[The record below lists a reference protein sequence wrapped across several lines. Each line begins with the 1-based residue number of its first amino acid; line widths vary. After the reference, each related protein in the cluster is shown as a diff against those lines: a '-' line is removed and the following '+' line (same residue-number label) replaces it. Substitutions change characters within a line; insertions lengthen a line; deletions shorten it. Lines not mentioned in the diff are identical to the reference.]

1 VELRGERRH
10 HLARQV
16 TRAGRL
22 FGTAAGAAAIVAILT
37 LVRLAVAGYAP
48 LTEDEAYYRLWA
60 LNPAFGYLDHPPMV
74 AWWMAGGMMV
84 AGDTALGVRLV
95 SVLSVVVGS
104 LALWRSALIV
114 AGDERTAAR
123 AVIWFNAT
131 LLVCIG
137 SVIATP
143 DQPATLFWGLA
154 LWAVLEKVRS
164 GDGRWWLA
172 VGLFAGLGLQS
183 KYSTLFL
190 GAGLVLWLAVSAG
203 RRRWLLDPWLW
214 AGGLLAGLLVAPVIA
229 WNAAHDWAS
238 FEKQFGRAAASEWTL
253 AFLPELVGGQI
264 GLLGPLMVPF
274 VAAGLWL
281 AGRRRG
287 FGAGQQA
294 RAGESM
300 GAERVGD
307 AGRSLLLFSSLPFA
321 LYLVVHALHDRVQAN
336 WPAPLYPAL
345 ALLAADA
352 AMRTGD
358 LAGRFGRGLAAL
370 RAWVAPV
377 GIATGL
383 VAFVILMHPSGF
395 GLAGLDP
402 ARRYRGWDAAAA
414 EIEAKRAEAGA
425 AWVAT
430 GAYGVTAM
438 LAWELP
444 GVPVVQLDERLRYD
458 AAPPP
463 SADLLARPALLVLRD
478 GAGETQRML
487 ARFRFTEPL
496 GTVTRRAGNAQV
508 ARYAVFRVADPV
520 GDPLAN

>member
-1 VELRGERRH
+1 MTGAPGE
-10 HLARQV
+10 AA
-16 TRAGRL
+16 TRAGRF
-22 FGTAAGAAAIVAILT
+22 FGTAAGAAAVVLALT

-95 SVLSVVVGS
+95 SVLSVLIGS

-154 LWAVLEKVRS
+154 LWAVLEKLRS

-190 GAGLVLWLAVSAG
+190 GAGLVLWLVVSPE

-214 AGGLLAGLLVAPVIA
+214 AGGLLAGLLFSPVIG
-229 WNAAHDWAS
+229 WNAAHEWAS

-253 AFLPELVGGQI
+253 AYLPELLGGQI
-264 GLLGPLMVPF
+264 GLIGPLMVPF
-274 VAAGLWL
+274 VVAGLWL
-281 AGRRRG
+281 AGRRRRTAA
-287 FGAGQQA
+287 AGGLTGPD
-294 RAGESM
+294 RAGE
-300 GAERVGD
+300 
-307 AGRSLLLFSSLPFA
+307 AGRSLLVLSSVPFA
-321 LYLVVHALHDRVQAN
+321 LYLVIHALHDRVQAN

-345 ALLAADA
+345 ALIAADA
-352 AMRTGD
+352 AARTGD
-358 LAGRFGRGLAAL
+358 LSGRTGRVLSVL

-383 VAFVILMHPSGF
+383 AAFVILMHPSGF

-414 EIEAKRAEAGA
+414 EIEAMRAEAGA

-444 GVPVVQLDERLRYD
+444 GVPVVQLDERLRYH

-463 SADLLARPALLVLRD
+463 AADLLARPALLVLRD

-520 GDPLAN
+520 GDPLAP

>member
-1 VELRGERRH
+1 M
-10 HLARQV
+10 
-16 TRAGRL
+16 TRAGRF
-22 FGTAAGAAAIVAILT
+22 FGSAVGAAAVVAALT

-60 LNPAFGYLDHPPMV
+60 LHPAFGYLDHPPMV
-74 AWWMAGGMMV
+74 AWWMAGGRAV
-84 AGDTALGVRLV
+84 AGDTALGVRLI

-114 AGDERTAAR
+114 AADERTAAR

-131 LLVCIG
+131 LLVGIG

-172 VGLFAGLGLQS
+172 VGLFAGLGLQA

-190 GAGLVLWLAVSAG
+190 GAGLVLWLVVSAE
-203 RRRWLLDPWLW
+203 RRRWLADPWLW
-214 AGGLLAGLLVAPVIA
+214 AGGLLAALLFAPVIA

-253 AFLPELVGGQI
+253 AYLPELLGGQI

-274 VAAGLWL
+274 VVAGLWL
-281 AGRRRG
+281 AGRRRTASG
-287 FGAGQQA
+287 GSAEADGTGA
-294 RAGESM
+294 
-300 GAERVGD
+300 
-307 AGRSLLLFSSLPFA
+307 AGRSLLVLSSIPFA
-321 LYLVVHALHDRVQAN
+321 LYLLVHALHDRVQAN
-336 WPAPLYPAL
+336 WPAPLYPAF
-345 ALLAADA
+345 ALIAADA
-352 AMRTGD
+352 AARAGDLHGRTGRM
-358 LAGRFGRGLAAL
+358 LSAL

-383 VAFVILMHPSGF
+383 VAFLLLMHPSGF

-414 EIEAKRAEAGA
+414 EIEAKRVEVGA
-425 AWVAT
+425 AWIAT
-430 GAYGVTAM
+430 GAYGPTAM
-438 LAWELP
+438 LSWELQ
-444 GVPVVQLDERLRYD
+444 GVPVVQLDERLRYA

-463 SADLLARPALLVLRD
+463 SADLLARPGLLVLRER
-478 GAGETQRML
+478 AGETERL
-487 ARFRFTEPL
+487 TARFRFVEPL
-496 GTVTRRAGNAQV
+496 GTVTRRADNATV
-508 ARYAVFRVADPV
+508 ARYALFRVSDPV
-520 GDPLAN
+520 GDPLAP

>member
-1 VELRGERRH
+1 MTGGRGDV
-10 HLARQV
+10 AA
-16 TRAGRL
+16 TRAGRF
-22 FGTAAGAAAIVAILT
+22 FGTAAGAATVVLALT
-37 LVRLAVAGYAP
+37 AVRLAVAGYAP

-60 LNPAFGYLDHPPMV
+60 LNLAFGYLDHPPMV
-74 AWWMAGGMMV
+74 AWWMAGGMRV

-95 SVLSVVVGS
+95 SVLSVIVGS

-190 GAGLVLWLAVSAG
+190 GAGLVLWLAVSAE
-203 RRRWLLDPWLW
+203 RRRWLTDPWLW
-214 AGGLLAGLLVAPVIA
+214 AGGLLAILLFAPVIG
-229 WNAAHDWAS
+229 WNAEHDWAS

-253 AFLPELVGGQI
+253 AYLPELLGGQI

-274 VAAGLWL
+274 IVAGLWL
-281 AGRRRG
+281 AGRRRPAVAEPG
-287 FGAGQQA
+287 DRN
-294 RAGESM
+294 RAGE
-300 GAERVGD
+300 
-307 AGRSLLLFSSLPFA
+307 AGRSLLVLSSVPFA
-321 LYLVVHALHDRVQAN
+321 LYLLVHALHDRVQAN
-336 WPAPLYPAL
+336 WPAPLYPAF
-345 ALLAADA
+345 ALIAADA
-352 AMRTGD
+352 AARSGD
-358 LAGRFGRGLAAL
+358 LHGRFGRVLSAL

-383 VAFVILMHPSGF
+383 VAFVLLMHPSGF

-414 EIEAKRAEAGA
+414 EIEAKRLEVGA
-425 AWVAT
+425 AWIAT
-430 GAYGVTAM
+430 GAYGPTAM
-438 LAWELP
+438 LSWELQ
-444 GVPVVQLDERLRYD
+444 GVPVVQLDERLRYA

-463 SADLLARPALLVLRD
+463 SADLLARPGLLVLRER
-478 GAGETQRML
+478 AGETERL
-487 ARFRFTEPL
+487 TARFRFVEPL
-496 GTVTRRAGNAQV
+496 GTVTRRADNATV
-508 ARYAVFRVADPV
+508 ARYALFRISDPV
-520 GDPLAN
+520 GDPLAP

>member
-1 VELRGERRH
+1 M
-10 HLARQV
+10 
-16 TRAGRL
+16 TRAGRF
-22 FGTAAGAAAIVAILT
+22 FGTAAGAAAVVAALT

-60 LNPAFGYLDHPPMV
+60 LHPAFGYLDHPPMV
-74 AWWMAGGMMV
+74 AWWMAGGMAV

-114 AGDERTAAR
+114 AGDAATAAR

-131 LLVCIG
+131 LLVGIG

-183 KYSTLFL
+183 KYSMLFL
-190 GAGLVLWLAVSAG
+190 GAGLVLWLVVSAE

-214 AGGLLAGLLVAPVIA
+214 AGGLLAMLLFAPVIA

-253 AFLPELVGGQI
+253 AYLPELLGGQV

-274 VAAGLWL
+274 VVAGLWL
-281 AGRRRG
+281 AGRRRQP
-287 FGAGQQA
+287 AV
-294 RAGESM
+294 EP
-300 GAERVGD
+300 AERERARE
-307 AGRSLLLFSSLPFA
+307 AGRSLLVLSSIPFA

-336 WPAPLYPAL
+336 WPAPLYPAF
-345 ALLAADA
+345 ALIAADA
-352 AMRTGD
+352 AARTGD
-358 LAGRFGRGLAAL
+358 LHGRTGRVLSAL

-377 GIATGL
+377 GIVTGL
-383 VAFVILMHPSGF
+383 VAFLLLMHPSGF

-414 EIEAKRAEAGA
+414 EIEAKRLEAGA
-425 AWVAT
+425 VWIAT
-430 GAYGVTAM
+430 GAYGPTAM
-438 LAWELP
+438 LSWELK
-444 GVPVVQLDERLRYD
+444 GVPVVQLDERLRYA
-458 AAPPP
+458 AAPAPP
-463 SADLLARPALLVLRD
+463 ADLLARPGLLVLRD
-478 GAGETQRML
+478 GAGETERL
-487 ARFRFTEPL
+487 TARFRFAEPL
-496 GTVTRRAGNAQV
+496 GTVTRRADNATV
-508 ARYAVFRVADPV
+508 ARYALFRVSDPV
-520 GDPLAN
+520 GDPLAP

>member
-1 VELRGERRH
+1 M
-10 HLARQV
+10 ARQV
-16 TRAGRL
+16 TRAGRF
-22 FGTAAGAAAIVAILT
+22 FGSAVGAAAVVAALT

-60 LNPAFGYLDHPPMV
+60 LHPAFGYLDHPPMV
-74 AWWMAGGMMV
+74 AWWMAGGRAV
-84 AGDTALGVRLV
+84 AGDTALGVRLI

-114 AGDERTAAR
+114 AADERTAAR

-131 LLVCIG
+131 LLVGIG

-172 VGLFAGLGLQS
+172 VGLFAGLGLQA

-190 GAGLVLWLAVSAG
+190 GAGLVLWLVVSAE
-203 RRRWLLDPWLW
+203 RRRWLADPWLW
-214 AGGLLAGLLVAPVIA
+214 AGGLLAALLFAPVIA

-253 AFLPELVGGQI
+253 AYLPELLGGQI

-274 VAAGLWL
+274 VVAGLWL
-281 AGRRRG
+281 AGRRRTASG
-287 FGAGQQA
+287 GSAEADGTGA
-294 RAGESM
+294 
-300 GAERVGD
+300 
-307 AGRSLLLFSSLPFA
+307 AGRSLLVLSSIPFA
-321 LYLVVHALHDRVQAN
+321 LYLLVHALHDRVQAN
-336 WPAPLYPAL
+336 WPAPLYPAF
-345 ALLAADA
+345 ALIAADA
-352 AMRTGD
+352 AARAGDLHGRTGRM
-358 LAGRFGRGLAAL
+358 LSAL

-383 VAFVILMHPSGF
+383 VAFLLLMHPSGF

-414 EIEAKRAEAGA
+414 EIEAKRVEVGA
-425 AWVAT
+425 AWIAT
-430 GAYGVTAM
+430 GAYGPTAM
-438 LAWELP
+438 LSWELQ
-444 GVPVVQLDERLRYD
+444 GVPVVQLDERLRYA

-463 SADLLARPALLVLRD
+463 SADLLARPGLLVLRER
-478 GAGETQRML
+478 AGETERL
-487 ARFRFTEPL
+487 TARFRFVEPL
-496 GTVTRRAGNAQV
+496 GTVTRRADNATV
-508 ARYAVFRVADPV
+508 ARYALFRVSDPV
-520 GDPLAN
+520 GDPLAP